1 MAGTG
6 GSSLLGSGVSTAS
19 GSDINT
25 GFFFLPFLGTS
36 FSHIYNLYPLVHS
49 CGTLVSHRPH
59 LNTILPSIIFQLL
72 LSHNVLTSVLHLR
85 RIYGVNSHV
94 VNNIAWSDESTMVY
108 VACHSIVLYDR
119 KSKKQKFLSFNSDDI
134 SDAVTSFTV
143 GVSRKLAAVAEKG
156 NDVMP
161 KVHIFDFKKH
171 RRVKTLHLYYSI
183 YSHSTSFYKQYTISA
198 FTYARF

>member
-1 MAGTG
+1 
-6 GSSLLGSGVSTAS
+6 
-19 GSDINT
+19 
-25 GFFFLPFLGTS
+25 
-36 FSHIYNLYPLVHS
+36 
-49 CGTLVSHRPH
+49 
-59 LNTILPSIIFQLL
+59 
-72 LSHNVLTSVLHLR
+72 
-85 RIYGVNSHV
+85 
-94 VNNIAWSDESTMVY
+94 MVY

-171 RRVKTLHLYYSI
+171 RRVKTLHLEETDTSSKVFKHTHISMHTCLYAYIRICHVSSSVFFYAFVSSI
-183 YSHSTSFYKQYTISA
+183 GNHLHDF
-198 FTYARF
+198 F